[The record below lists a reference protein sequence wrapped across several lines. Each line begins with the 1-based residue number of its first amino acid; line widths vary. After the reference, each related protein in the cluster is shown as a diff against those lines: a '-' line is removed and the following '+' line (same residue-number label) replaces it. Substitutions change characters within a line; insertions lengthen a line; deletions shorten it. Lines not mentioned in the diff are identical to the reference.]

1 MSELLH
7 ISSGPHVRD
16 SRTTQSIMRD
26 VLIALLPAAI
36 FGIYNFGLHA
46 LLLIAV
52 CMITCVAAEGLY
64 QHFMHLPVTISDGSA
79 LVTGLLLA
87 MNLPSGFPAGL
98 AILGSLFAIIV
109 VKQIFGGLGQNI
121 MNPALAARCLLMIS
135 FAGKMTSFEK
145 VDAVT
150 GATPLAMLKTG
161 GASDVNIL
169 QMFLGNIGGTIGETS
184 ALCLL
189 IGAAYLLARKV
200 IDPRIPFTY
209 LITFSVF
216 VLLFGGH
223 GWDVAYLAAQLCGG
237 GLMLGAFFMATDYVT
252 SPVTPKG
259 RILFGV
265 ILGLLTGLFRVFGS
279 SAEGVS
285 YAIIFSNLLVPLI
298 EKITVP
304 KRFGEGAKRV

>member
-16 SRTTQSIMRD
+16 TRTTQSIMRD
-26 VLIALLPAAI
+26 VLLALLPAAV
-36 FGIYNFGLHA
+36 FGVWNFGLHA

-52 CMITCVAAEGLY
+52 CMITCAATEGLY
-64 QHFMHLPVTISDGSA
+64 QHFMHLPVTVSDCSA

-87 MNLPSGFPAGL
+87 MNLPSGFPVGL
-98 AILGSLFAIIV
+98 AILGSVFAILI

-121 MNPALAARCLLMIS
+121 MNPALAARCFLMIS
-135 FAGKMTSFEK
+135 FAGRMTTFEK
-145 VDAVT
+145 VDAIT
-150 GATPLAMLKTG
+150 GATPLAMVKN
-161 GASDVNIL
+161 GAISDVNIS
-169 QMFLGNIGGTIGETS
+169 QMFLGTVGGTIGETS
-184 ALCLL
+184 TLCLL

-200 IDPRIPFTY
+200 IDARIPFAY
-209 LITFSVF
+209 LITFSIF

-223 GWDVAYLAAQLCGG
+223 GLSAAYLAAELCGG

-252 SPVTPKG
+252 SPVTPNG
-259 RILFGV
+259 RIIFGV
-265 ILGLLTGLFRVFGS
+265 ILGLLTGLFRVFGA

-304 KRFGEGAKRV
+304 KRFGEGAKKV